1 VTIRNHAV
9 FLDIPGA
16 HSLMMHGRG
25 GAVEPCALAVSSEQ
39 PLENGAYRS
48 QPAVTK
54 RVPPN
59 VRRRK
64 GRAA

>member
-9 FLDIPGA
+9 FLDITGA
-16 HSLMMHGRG
+16 HLLMMHGRVDALG
-25 GAVEPCALAVSSEQ
+25 PRAVAVPSEQ
-39 PLENGAYRS
+39 PLGNGAYRS